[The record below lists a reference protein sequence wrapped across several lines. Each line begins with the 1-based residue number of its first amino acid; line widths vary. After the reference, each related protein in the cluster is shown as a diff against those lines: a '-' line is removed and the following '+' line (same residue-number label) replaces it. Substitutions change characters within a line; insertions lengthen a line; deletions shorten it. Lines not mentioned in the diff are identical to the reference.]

1 MTMFG
6 KLRQAGIELS
16 NGAVEFFWKGVT
28 AYPQVPPNATVEA
41 HAVTDAIVAA
51 DFGKNNTNTGA
62 GGTTVHTLPAP
73 GPYKGKAI
81 RFQATAAQ
89 IMSLSPPAA
98 VGVYLGGSGVAA
110 KDLHIAGVIGNY
122 ADIYCNGSHYFVTGY
137 SGVLTKEA

>member
-28 AYPQVPPNATVEA
+28 AYPQVPANADVEA
-41 HAVTDAIVAA
+41 HAATDTIVAA

-62 GGTTVHTLPAP
+62 SGTTVHTLPAP
-73 GPYKGKAI
+73 GPYKGKSI

-89 IMSLSPPAA
+89 IMQITPPTA
-98 VGVYLGGSGVAA
+98 VGIYLGGSGVAT
-110 KDLHIAGVIGNY
+110 KYLNIAAVIGNY
-122 ADIYCNGSHYFVTGY
+122 ADLYSNGTHYLVTGY
-137 SGVLTKEA
+137 AGVLTKEA